1 MVIQPLPS
9 QLCRNKEGNGKKKA
23 GDKQYKKHS
32 TDMFLTSQVNISGC
46 ASQYERSVAGPDR
59 AEAVFESQSGQAAI
73 SSSLPFEFATLCKV
87 KSRSSHLTS
96 LDLLGFV
103 HETDRQK
110 DGNDKK

>member
-46 ASQYERSVAGPDR
+46 ASQYGRSVAGPDR
-59 AEAVFESQSGQAAI
+59 AEAVFVR
-73 SSSLPFEFATLCKV
+73 V
-87 KSRSSHLTS
+87 KA
-96 LDLLGFV
+96 
-103 HETDRQK
+103 DRQQYHPVFLLNLPHSVRSK
-110 DGNDKK
+110 AEAHI